1 VNPSGKNVVEMHE
14 IHKTYHSG
22 SGTRTVEVHALRGV
36 SLEIVAG
43 DYVAIMGPS
52 GSGKST
58 LMHVIGMLDSPTQG
72 TYQLSGDQ
80 VSGLSEAELAR
91 VRNNRIGF
99 VFQAF
104 FLLPRLTALMNVAL
118 PLVYRGVGATERLKR
133 AKAALESVGL
143 GDRMTHYP
151 AELSGGQKQRVA
163 IARALVQE
171 PDILLADE
179 PTGALDSQSTE
190 DILELFS
197 SLHRSGKT
205 IIVVTHEADVGARA
219 RRTIRLRDG
228 LIVEDSSKVLG
239 ETRNQNLGA
248 A

>member
-1 VNPSGKNVVEMHE
+1 MNPTGRNVVEMHE

-36 SLEIVAG
+36 SLDIAAG

-118 PLVYRGVGATERLKR
+118 PLVYRGVGAAERIKR

-228 LIVEDSSKVLG
+228 VIVEDSTKLLG
-239 ETRNQNLGA
+239 QA
-248 A
+248 

>member
-1 VNPSGKNVVEMHE
+1 LNVVEMRE

-36 SLEIVAG
+36 SLEIASG

-118 PLVYRGVGATERLKR
+118 PLVYRGVGAGERLKR

-190 DILELFS
+190 EILELFS

-228 LIVEDSSKVLG
+228 LIVEDTSKVLG
-239 ETRNQNLGA
+239 A

>member
-1 VNPSGKNVVEMHE
+1 MNPSGRNVVEMHQ

-22 SGTRTVEVHALRGV
+22 SGARTVEVHALRGV
-36 SLEIVAG
+36 SLEIAAG

-118 PLVYRGVGATERLKR
+118 PLVYRGVGAGERLKR

-228 LIVEDSSKVLG
+228 VIVEDSAKLLG
-239 ETRNQNLGA
+239 QA
-248 A
+248 

>member
-1 VNPSGKNVVEMHE
+1 MTGSSRNVVEMRE

-36 SLEIVAG
+36 SLEIASG

-118 PLVYRGVGATERLKR
+118 PLVYRGLGAGERIKR

-205 IIVVTHEADVGARA
+205 IMVVTHEADVGARA

-228 LIVEDSSKVLG
+228 LIVEDTAKVLG
-239 ETRNQNLGA
+239 A

>member
-1 VNPSGKNVVEMHE
+1 M
-14 IHKTYHSG
+14 
-22 SGTRTVEVHALRGV
+22 
-36 SLEIVAG
+36 
-43 DYVAIMGPS
+43 
-52 GSGKST
+52 
-58 LMHVIGMLDSPTQG
+58 
-72 TYQLSGDQ
+72 
-80 VSGLSEAELAR
+80 
-91 VRNNRIGF
+91 
-99 VFQAF
+99 
-104 FLLPRLTALMNVAL
+104 
-118 PLVYRGVGATERLKR
+118 PLVYRGLGAGERIKR

-228 LIVEDSSKVLG
+228 LIVEDTSK
-239 ETRNQNLGA
+239 TLGA

>member
-1 VNPSGKNVVEMHE
+1 MNNSGRNVVEMRE

-36 SLEIVAG
+36 SLEIASG

-118 PLVYRGVGATERLKR
+118 PLVYRGLGAGERIKR

-228 LIVEDSSKVLG
+228 LIVEDTAKVLG
-239 ETRNQNLGA
+239 A

>member
-1 VNPSGKNVVEMHE
+1 MNPTGRNVVEMHE

-36 SLEIVAG
+36 SLEIAAG

-118 PLVYRGVGATERLKR
+118 PLVYRGVGAAERIKR

-228 LIVEDSSKVLG
+228 VIVEDSTKLLG
-239 ETRNQNLGA
+239 QA
-248 A
+248 

>member
-1 VNPSGKNVVEMHE
+1 VNVVEMHE

-36 SLEIVAG
+36 SLEIASG

-58 LMHVIGMLDSPTQG
+58 LMHVIGMLDTPSRG

-99 VFQAF
+99 IFQAF

-118 PLVYRGVGATERLKR
+118 PLVYRGVGPTERIKR
-133 AKAALESVGL
+133 AKEALESVNL
-143 GDRMTHYP
+143 SDRMTHYP

-228 LIVEDSSKVLG
+228 LIVEDVSNRGV
-239 ETRNQNLGA
+239 A
-248 A
+248 

>member
-1 VNPSGKNVVEMHE
+1 MNPSGRNVVEMRG

-36 SLEIVAG
+36 SLEIASG

-118 PLVYRGVGATERLKR
+118 PLVYRGLGAGERIKR

-171 PDILLADE
+171 PNILLADE

-228 LIVEDSSKVLG
+228 LIVEDTSK
-239 ETRNQNLGA
+239 TLGA

>member
-1 VNPSGKNVVEMHE
+1 MTNSGRNVVEMRE

-36 SLEIVAG
+36 SLEIASG

-118 PLVYRGVGATERLKR
+118 PLVYRGLGAGERIKR

-228 LIVEDSSKVLG
+228 LIVEDTAK
-239 ETRNQNLGA
+239 TLGA

>member
-1 VNPSGKNVVEMHE
+1 VNVVEMRE

-36 SLEIVAG
+36 SLEIASG

-58 LMHVIGMLDSPTQG
+58 LMHVIGMLDTPSRG

-99 VFQAF
+99 IFQAF

-118 PLVYRGVGATERLKR
+118 PLVYRGVGPTERIKR
-133 AKAALESVGL
+133 AKEALESVNL
-143 GDRMTHYP
+143 SDRMTHYP

-228 LIVEDSSKVLG
+228 LIVEDVSNWG
-239 ETRNQNLGA
+239 TA
-248 A
+248 

>member
-1 VNPSGKNVVEMHE
+1 LNVVEMRE

-36 SLEIVAG
+36 SLEIASG

-118 PLVYRGVGATERLKR
+118 PLVYRGLGASERIKR
-133 AKAALESVGL
+133 AKVALESVGL

-228 LIVEDSSKVLG
+228 LIVEDTAKVLG
-239 ETRNQNLGA
+239 A

>member
-1 VNPSGKNVVEMHE
+1 MRG

-36 SLEIVAG
+36 SLEIASG

-118 PLVYRGVGATERLKR
+118 PLVYRGLGAGERIKR

-228 LIVEDSSKVLG
+228 LIVEDTAKVLG
-239 ETRNQNLGA
+239 A

>member
-1 VNPSGKNVVEMHE
+1 MNPAGRNVVEMHE

-36 SLEIVAG
+36 SLEIAAG

-118 PLVYRGVGATERLKR
+118 PLVYRGVGAAERLKR
-133 AKAALESVGL
+133 ARAALESVGL

-228 LIVEDSSKVLG
+228 VIVEDSTKLLG
-239 ETRNQNLGA
+239 QA
-248 A
+248 

>member
-1 VNPSGKNVVEMHE
+1 VNVVEMRE

-36 SLEIVAG
+36 SLEIASG

-58 LMHVIGMLDSPTQG
+58 LMHVIGMLDTPSQG

-99 VFQAF
+99 IFQAF

-118 PLVYRGVGATERLKR
+118 PLVYRGVGPTERIKR
-133 AKAALESVGL
+133 AKEALESVNL
-143 GDRMTHYP
+143 SDRMTHYP

-228 LIVEDSSKVLG
+228 LIVEDTANRGV
-239 ETRNQNLGA
+239 A
-248 A
+248 

>member
-1 VNPSGKNVVEMHE
+1 VNVVEMRE

-36 SLEIVAG
+36 SLEIAAG

-118 PLVYRGVGATERLKR
+118 PLVYRGVGAGERIKR

-228 LIVEDSSKVLG
+228 LILEDTSKVLG
-239 ETRNQNLGA
+239 A